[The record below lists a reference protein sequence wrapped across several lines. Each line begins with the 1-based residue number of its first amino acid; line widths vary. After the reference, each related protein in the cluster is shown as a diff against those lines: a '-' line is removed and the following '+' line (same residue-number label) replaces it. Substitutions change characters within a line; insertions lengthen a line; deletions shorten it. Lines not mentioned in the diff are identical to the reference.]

1 MSRKKNDNK
10 KVLIIIAVILALA
23 MLFSALIIAGY
34 IKITPYGIFWGGQGI
49 FWGNQG
55 SNNEDGGNGNGD
67 NGDGGENGQSHI
79 GTYINLDITPNDC
92 NREDYVTFTIT
103 SDFRNVDLILEC
115 QYVGLTGW
123 QQIGTVSLGNSGS
136 VSQDIQQ
143 NSAGEWNIRARY
155 STTLSNTE
163 NLIVK
168 GITIY
173 QQKSEWYIG
182 ETYTGQLTGTYKNW
196 WVLIL
201 WKNHSDNTWF
211 FQTFSQTDAIGM
223 IPYGKETAYLDS
235 GTIPGERDVIALID
249 PNDPNGYYLDVLM
262 EEYYDIT
269 HDCIII
275 PNSVIENEVNAGNLV
290 KSNILTFNINA

>member
-1 MSRKKNDNK
+1 MPRKKGDSK
-10 KVLIIIAVILALA
+10 KVLIIVAVILLVLA
-23 MLFSALIIAGY
+23 MFSALIITGY
-34 IKITPYGIFWGGQGI
+34 VKITPQGI
-49 FWGNQG
+49 IWGDISGQDTNQG
-55 SNNEDGGNGNGD
+55 NGEDTNSDTNGNHGD
-67 NGDGGENGQSHI
+67 NDDNQPHV

-115 QYVGLTGW
+115 QYVGLTSW
-123 QQIGTVSLGNSGS
+123 QQIGTVSLGSSGS
-136 VSQDIQQ
+136 ASQQVQQ
-143 NSAGEWNIRARY
+143 NSAGEWNIRAKY
-155 STTLSNTE
+155 SGIMSNTE

-201 WKNHSDNTWF
+201 WKNHSSNTWLF
-211 FQTFSQTDAIGM
+211 YTFTQTDAIGM
-223 IPYGKETAYLDS
+223 IPYGTNTIDIVP
-235 GTIPGERDVIALID
+235 GTIPGERDVIAIID
-249 PNDPNGYYLDVLM
+249 PNSSDGYYLDILF
-262 EEYYDIT
+262 EGYFGE
-269 HDCIII
+269 I
-275 PNSVIENEVNAGNLV
+275 PNYVIDNEVNAGNLV